1 MAEIEYKGIKM
12 GGSKLLIIIPL
23 IGTLMGGLWG
33 GFELYNRLLSAER
46 KLNNLQPAAITAE
59 MNRLE
64 SIYTVIREDLQ
75 GDIDSNG
82 RRIDYNVSEI
92 TVAQNDLNSITRLT
106 ERMDIVMGN
115 IEESVDRSLTLARAV
130 ETSTSEI
137 RIWKLKKTGENLW
150 IGTAPGVVGDA
161 IGEEKGDAFNFR
173 YRLLVP
179 FGKTT
184 LLVTFDDWMW
194 LLDEKRLFNRAYLS
208 KYGVNIGEVLITFE
222 K

>member
-64 SIYTVIREDLQ
+64 SIYTVIRDDLQ
-75 GDIDSNG
+75 GDIDANG
-82 RRIDYNVSEI
+82 RRIDFNVSEI

-130 ETSTSEI
+130 ETSTSETQREVRNDVYTIEEAMQQRFREMDTLI
-137 RIWKLKKTGENLW
+137 REIRNELEDRIETILENPLND
-150 IGTAPGVVGDA
+150 VQ
-161 IGEEKGDAFNFR
+161 
-173 YRLLVP
+173 
-179 FGKTT
+179 
-184 LLVTFDDWMW
+184 
-194 LLDEKRLFNRAYLS
+194 
-208 KYGVNIGEVLITFE
+208 
-222 K
+222 